1 MILLT
6 EIIVLL
12 VIFTIVYMA
21 GLKKQLLKGLHNL
34 PKPIQERVRELP
46 EYEGKVKGDILTT
59 KQRIVKK
66 LPVLLIVAVFFSLLT
81 YLCWGKGFSPQLFI
95 LLCDKRKRKA
105 LCNTDIAVRSSCE

>member
-21 GLKKQLLKGLHNL
+21 GLKKQSLKGLHNL
-34 PKPIQERVRELP
+34 PKSIQERVRELP

-59 KQRIVKK
+59 KQRIKK
-66 LPVLLIVAVFFSLLT
+66 AACTADSCGVLFAPYIS
-81 YLCWGKGFSPQLFI
+81 CWGKGFSPRLFI
-95 LLCDKRKRKA
+95 LLCDKCKRKA
-105 LCNTDIAVRSSCE
+105 LCNADIAVHSSCE